1 MMEEQW
7 KEIEP
12 YLVEGSFDKLREDAP
27 EEIKKKYNEILREV
41 QNGVEQWFDRIKDQ
55 LQW

>member
-1 MMEEQW
+1 MEEQW

-55 LQW
+55 LQ